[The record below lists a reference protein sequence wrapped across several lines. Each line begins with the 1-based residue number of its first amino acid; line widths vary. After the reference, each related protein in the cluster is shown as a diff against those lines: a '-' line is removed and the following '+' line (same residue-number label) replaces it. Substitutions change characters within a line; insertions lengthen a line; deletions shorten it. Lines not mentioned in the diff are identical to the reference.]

1 MNDPI
6 LKISVCDRR
15 TNTRYKN
22 QERNWS
28 WIKERNRRPVRTSE
42 TVEEYPKLPK
52 EKRDELK
59 DQGGFVGGWLKNGV
73 RKKGHVISRCL
84 GCLDADNIP
93 AEVNFPALC
102 RGIFAGFDWF
112 LYSTHKHRPEAPRYR
127 LVILFDREV
136 SEEEYPALMRMVAKQ
151 LGMDYF
157 DDSTYEPHR
166 MMYWASCSSD
176 SQFVFDESLGQPL
189 PVDWYLGMYADWRD
203 VSQWPTSSR
212 QSEVMRRA
220 VTAQQDPLNKEGLVG
235 AFCRT
240 YFPIQ
245 SAMEQFLPDVYAPT
259 DVEGRWDYI
268 PADSTAGVVVY
279 DDRFVYSHHATDPAG
294 GKLVNAFDLVRI
306 HKFGN
311 DETKKSFQQMCDFV
325 LQQDDVKLQ
334 LDRERREEA
343 EQDFSEPDDSDRSW
357 TTELKYKGRNKELE
371 NSVWNLMLILNHD
384 PDFANFAF
392 NEMTGR
398 VQVTGLLPWDRP
410 EGNPYWRDADTA
422 QLRILLDNR
431 YTVFSERNIQDCFTK
446 VADDRRF
453 HPVRDYLDGLPVWDG
468 VSRIEGLFQRC
479 FDVEDSAYVRAV
491 ARKVF
496 AAAVARIYVPGI
508 KFDSIPVFDGAQ
520 GIGKSTLFKILA
532 GPEFYSE
539 TLSLTDMNDK
549 AGAEKLQG
557 FWIVEIGELAGMKK
571 ADIEK
576 VKAFLSTSDDKYRPS
591 YGRVVESHPVRR

>member
-1 MNDPI
+1 MNDPV

-28 WIKERNRRPVRTSE
+28 WIKERNRRPIRTSE
-42 TVEEYPKLPK
+42 TVAEYPKLPK
-52 EKRDELK
+52 EQRDELK
-59 DQGGFVGGWLKNGV
+59 DQGGFVGGWLKSGV

-102 RGIFAGFDWF
+102 RKVFAGFDWF

-136 SEEEYPALMRMVAKQ
+136 SEEEYPALMRMVAKK

-189 PVDWYLGMYADWRD
+189 PVDRYLGMYADWRD

-294 GKLVNAFDLVRI
+294 GRLVNAFDLVRI

-311 DETKKSFQQMCDFV
+311 DET
-325 LQQDDVKLQ
+325 
-334 LDRERREEA
+334 
-343 EQDFSEPDDSDRSW
+343 
-357 TTELKYKGRNKELE
+357 
-371 NSVWNLMLILNHD
+371 
-384 PDFANFAF
+384 
-392 NEMTGR
+392 
-398 VQVTGLLPWDRP
+398 
-410 EGNPYWRDADTA
+410 NP
-422 QLRILLDNR
+422 
-431 YTVFSERNIQDCFTK
+431 
-446 VADDRRF
+446 
-453 HPVRDYLDGLPVWDG
+453 
-468 VSRIEGLFQRC
+468 
-479 FDVEDSAYVRAV
+479 
-491 ARKVF
+491 
-496 AAAVARIYVPGI
+496 AAG
-508 KFDSIPVFDGAQ
+508 
-520 GIGKSTLFKILA
+520 
-532 GPEFYSE
+532 
-539 TLSLTDMNDK
+539 
-549 AGAEKLQG
+549 
-557 FWIVEIGELAGMKK
+557 
-571 ADIEK
+571 
-576 VKAFLSTSDDKYRPS
+576 
-591 YGRVVESHPVRR
+591 